1 MAASVAGGRWVGCSG
16 RGRASVGGRVAAVGL
31 LGRTAVAGVGKLA
44 AATAVVGK
52 LAAATAV
59 VGKLA
64 AATAEGRLTAAAEG
78 RLVTV
83 EASRLRLVLLLL
95 ARHFCRLCHRVEA

>member
-1 MAASVAGGRWVGCSG
+1 VGRRAA
-16 RGRASVGGRVAAVGL
+16 
-31 LGRTAVAGVGKLA
+31 AGVSR
-44 AATAVVGK
+44 
-52 LAAATAV
+52 
-59 VGKLA
+59 LA
-64 AATAEGRLTAAAEG
+64 AATAEGRHTAAAEG